1 MSMDMN
7 QMLKQVQQMQAEME
21 RLQAEA
27 AAEVVE
33 ASAGGGM
40 VTVKANGA
48 REIVS
53 IAIKPEAIDSA
64 DPEMLEDL
72 VLFAVRDA
80 MGKADKYSAEK
91 MGEITKGLP
100 PIPGLQ
106 MPF

>member
-7 QMLKQVQQMQAEME
+7 ELMRQAQQMQAEMG
-21 RLQAEA
+21 RLQEEA
-27 AAEVVE
+27 AAETVE

-53 IAIKPEAIDSA
+53 VSIKPEAIDTT

-72 VLFAVRDA
+72 VVAATNEALRAADRMLQA
-80 MGKADKYSAEK
+80 KLGGLMG
-91 MGEITKGLP
+91 GLGLP
-100 PIPGLQ
+100 G
-106 MPF
+106 M

>member
-1 MSMDMN
+1 MDMN

-21 RLQAEA
+21 RLQEEA
-27 AAEVVE
+27 ASETVE

-53 IAIKPEAIDSA
+53 VTIKPEAIDPS

-72 VLFAVRDA
+72 VVAATNEALRA
-80 MGKADKYSAEK
+80 AERMLQAK
-91 MGEITKGLP
+91 LGGL
-100 PIPGLQ
+100 IGGLGNLHLPG
-106 MPF
+106 M

>member
-1 MSMDMN
+1 MSMDMY

-27 AAEVVE
+27 AAEIVE

-53 IAIKPEAIDSA
+53 VQVKPEAIDAS

-72 VLFAVRDA
+72 VVAATNEALRAADRMLQEKLGSL
-80 MGKADKYSAEK
+80 MG
-91 MGEITKGLP
+91 GLGDLRM
-100 PIPGLQ
+100 PGL
-106 MPF
+106 

>member
-7 QMLKQVQQMQAEME
+7 QMMKQFQQMQAEMV

-27 AAEVVE
+27 AAEIVE

-53 IAIKPEAIDSA
+53 VQIKPEAIDPS

-72 VLFAVRDA
+72 VVAATNEALRSADRMLQA
-80 MGKADKYSAEK
+80 KLGSLMGGLGDLK
-91 MGEITKGLP
+91 M
-100 PIPGLQ
+100 PGL
-106 MPF
+106 

>member
-7 QMLKQVQQMQAEME
+7 QMMKQVQQMQAEME

-27 AAEVVE
+27 ASEVVE

-48 REIVS
+48 REIV
-53 IAIKPEAIDSA
+53 AVEIKPEAIDSA

-72 VLFAVRDA
+72 VVAATNEALRAAERMLQGKLGTL
-80 MGKADKYSAEK
+80 MG
-91 MGEITKGLP
+91 GLGDMHL
-100 PIPGLQ
+100 PGL
-106 MPF
+106 

>member
-27 AAEVVE
+27 ASETVE

-40 VTVKANGA
+40 VTVKVNGS

-53 IAIKPEAIDSA
+53 VQIKPEAIDAS

-72 VLFAVRDA
+72 VVAATNEALRAADRMLQEKLGGL
-80 MGKADKYSAEK
+80 MG
-91 MGEITKGLP
+91 GLGDLHL
-100 PIPGLQ
+100 PGL
-106 MPF
+106 

>member
-7 QMLKQVQQMQAEME
+7 QMMKQFQQMQAEMV

-27 AAEVVE
+27 AAEIVE

-40 VTVKANGA
+40 VTVKVNGA

-53 IAIKPEAIDSA
+53 VQIKPEAIDSS

-72 VLFAVRDA
+72 VVAATNEALHSADRMLQA
-80 MGKADKYSAEK
+80 KLGSLMGGLGDLK
-91 MGEITKGLP
+91 M
-100 PIPGLQ
+100 PGL
-106 MPF
+106 

>member
-1 MSMDMN
+1 MDMN
-7 QMLKQVQQMQAEME
+7 QMMKQFQQMQAEMV

-27 AAEVVE
+27 AAEIVE

-53 IAIKPEAIDSA
+53 VQIKPEAIDPI

-72 VLFAVRDA
+72 VVAATNEALRSADRMLQA
-80 MGKADKYSAEK
+80 KLGSLMGGLGDLK
-91 MGEITKGLP
+91 M
-100 PIPGLQ
+100 PGL
-106 MPF
+106 

>member
-27 AAEVVE
+27 ASEVVE

-53 IAIKPEAIDSA
+53 VEIKPEAIDSA

-72 VLFAVRDA
+72 VVAATNEALRAADRMLQGKLGGL
-80 MGKADKYSAEK
+80 MGGL
-91 MGEITKGLP
+91 GEMHL
-100 PIPGLQ
+100 PGL
-106 MPF
+106 

>member
-7 QMLKQVQQMQAEME
+7 QMMKQFQQMQAEME

-27 AAEVVE
+27 AAEIVE

-53 IAIKPEAIDSA
+53 VQIKPEAIDSS

-72 VLFAVRDA
+72 VVAATNEALRSADRMLQA
-80 MGKADKYSAEK
+80 KLGSLMGGLGDLK
-91 MGEITKGLP
+91 M
-100 PIPGLQ
+100 PGL
-106 MPF
+106 

>member
-53 IAIKPEAIDSA
+53 VAIKPEAIDSA

-72 VLFAVRDA
+72 VVAATNEALRAADRMLQGKLGGL
-80 MGKADKYSAEK
+80 MGGL
-91 MGEITKGLP
+91 GEMHL
-100 PIPGLQ
+100 PGL
-106 MPF
+106 

>member
-53 IAIKPEAIDSA
+53 VEIKPEAIDSA

-72 VLFAVRDA
+72 VVAATNEALRAADRMLQGKLGGL
-80 MGKADKYSAEK
+80 MGGL
-91 MGEITKGLP
+91 GEMHL
-100 PIPGLQ
+100 PGL
-106 MPF
+106 

>member
-1 MSMDMN
+1 MSMDMH

-21 RLQAEA
+21 RLQTEA
-27 AAEVVE
+27 ASETVE

-53 IAIKPEAIDSA
+53 VEIKPEAIDAS

-72 VLFAVRDA
+72 VVAATNEALRAADRMLQEKLGSL
-80 MGKADKYSAEK
+80 MG
-91 MGEITKGLP
+91 GLGDLRM
-100 PIPGLQ
+100 PGL
-106 MPF
+106 

>member
-7 QMLKQVQQMQAEME
+7 QMMKQMQQMQAEME

-27 AAEVVE
+27 AAETVE

-53 IAIKPEAIDSA
+53 VTIKPEAIDAS

-72 VLFAVRDA
+72 VLAATNEALRSADWMLQA
-80 MGKADKYSAEK
+80 KLGSLMG
-91 MGEITKGLP
+91 GLGDLRM
-100 PIPGLQ
+100 PGL
-106 MPF
+106 

>member
-7 QMLKQVQQMQAEME
+7 KMMKQMQQMQTEME
-21 RLQAEA
+21 RLQTEA
-27 AAEVVE
+27 AAEIVE

-53 IAIKPEAIDSA
+53 VQIKPEAIDSS

-72 VLFAVRDA
+72 VLAATNEALRSADRMLQA
-80 MGKADKYSAEK
+80 KLGGLMG
-91 MGEITKGLP
+91 GLGNLG
-100 PIPGLQ
+100 IPGL
-106 MPF
+106 

>member
-1 MSMDMN
+1 MDMN
-7 QMLKQVQQMQAEME
+7 QMMKQFQQMQAEME

-27 AAEVVE
+27 AAETVE

-53 IAIKPEAIDSA
+53 VQVKPEAIDPS

-72 VLFAVRDA
+72 IVAATNEALRS
-80 MGKADKYSAEK
+80 ADKMLQAKLGSL
-91 MGEITKGLP
+91 MGGLGDLRM
-100 PIPGLQ
+100 PGL
-106 MPF
+106 

>member
-1 MSMDMN
+1 MDMN
-7 QMLKQVQQMQAEME
+7 QMMKQFQQMQAEME

-27 AAEVVE
+27 AAEIVE

-53 IAIKPEAIDSA
+53 VAIKPEAIDSS

-72 VLFAVRDA
+72 VVAATNEALRSADRMLQA
-80 MGKADKYSAEK
+80 KLGSLMGGLGDLK
-91 MGEITKGLP
+91 M
-100 PIPGLQ
+100 PGL
-106 MPF
+106 

>member
-40 VTVKANGA
+40 VTVTANGA

-72 VLFAVRDA
+72 VVAATNEALRAADRMLQGKLGGL
-80 MGKADKYSAEK
+80 MGGL
-91 MGEITKGLP
+91 GEMHL
-100 PIPGLQ
+100 PGL
-106 MPF
+106 